1 MTNVVNLRV
10 GPYASVLLFLWTM
23 MMWGMVLWSFNQES
37 QVTLNLASTQA
48 HIHYEKDMTLLT
60 WVANRGRVYVPINE
74 DFQPNPLLSHV
85 DDRDIATPS
94 GVKLTLVNPLQMI
107 RHVERGGRFNEN
119 SISRV
124 ISLTPNHTGYLPDEW
139 EKRALTTLSQGI
151 EEVMEVIDIDGAS
164 SLRMIHPIVM
174 RKVCLSC
181 HEDYRGKEGKMVGA
195 SSIILPMR
203 MLHEREAATHLN
215 ILSVFGM
222 LWLLG
227 SIAIVFGYLVLKR
240 QIKERM
246 NAVAAK
252 INSEVREGA
261 IVRSAL
267 DCVMTIDAEGLIVE
281 FNPAAEKTFGY
292 KRKNIIGC
300 DMAELVIPSEDRE
313 AHRNGMARYLT
324 TGEPRRLGKRTE
336 IMAMRADG
344 SHFPAELAIT
354 EIDVGGERLFTAY
367 LRDITEAHY
376 LAEQLSF
383 QASHDS
389 LTGLVNRREFEKR
402 LETIL
407 KMSSDDTEHCLFFMD
422 LDQFKFVNDSSGHPA
437 GDELLRQ
444 LAGLL
449 HTKVRASDVLARLG
463 GDEFGI
469 LLEGCPLDKAKALAD
484 ELLESIRLFR
494 FIWQDKTFTIGASIG
509 IVPIKGTGTSMF
521 EALRAADAACY
532 RAKDDGRNRKH
543 VYTPDDKALT
553 KQRGELRW
561 VTRIHQA
568 FEEGRFHLYR
578 QELKPLN
585 EALTDGKSHFEILI
599 RMVGDNGELLSTVD
613 MITAAERYNLMPNI
627 DRWVVRTT
635 LKWLHD
641 QGDRQN
647 EISLVAI
654 NLSGQSITDSIFLS
668 YVKEQFSKFKVPFD
682 MICFEITETTAISN
696 LAKAG
701 FFIEALRKEGCR
713 FALDDFGSG
722 MSSFGYLKN
731 LPVDFLKIDGE
742 FVRDIVNDEVDRAM
756 VKSIN
761 EIGQLMGK
769 YTVAEYVESEEILA
783 LLKSIG
789 VDYVQGYAIDK
800 PHPLKDS

>member
-1 MTNVVNLRV
+1 MI
-10 GPYASVLLFLWTM
+10 
-23 MMWGMVLWSFNQES
+23 GMVLWSFNQEE
-37 QVTLNLASTQA
+37 QITRNLATTQA
-48 HIHYEKDMTLLT
+48 HLHYERDMALLT
-60 WVANRGRVYVPINE
+60 WVTNQGKVYVPVRDN
-74 DFQPNPLLSHV
+74 FQPEPLLSHI
-85 DDRDIATPS
+85 DERDITTPS
-94 GVKLTLVNPLQMI
+94 GAQLTLVNPLRM
-107 RHVERGGRFNEN
+107 VGAERDSEYYEN
-119 SISRV
+119 STSRV
-124 ISLTPNHTGYLPDEW
+124 ISTEPDHPEHIPDEW
-139 EKRALTTLSQGI
+139 ERAAMEQLHEGAKEIISIVDIKGQSQ
-151 EEVMEVIDIDGAS
+151 
-164 SLRMIHPIVM
+164 LRLLHPILAQ
-174 RKVCLSC
+174 KACISC
-181 HEDYRGKEGKMVGA
+181 HDDYAGKEGQVVGA
-195 SSIILPMR
+195 SSVIIPMDA
-203 MLHEREAATHLN
+203 LNERESAARFN
-215 ILSVFGM
+215 ILTVFGL
-222 LWLLG
+222 LWIIGLF
-227 SIAIVFGYLVLKR
+227 AIGVGYLILKR
-240 QIKERM
+240 QIEGRIE
-246 NAVAAK
+246 AVEAK
-252 INSEVREGA
+252 VNSEVREGA

-267 DCVMTIDAEGLIVE
+267 DCVVTIDVEGRIVE

-292 KRKNIIGC
+292 TREQAIDH
-300 DMAELVIPSEDRE
+300 DMAELIVPPEQRDD
-313 AHRNGMARYLT
+313 HRNGLARYLT
-324 TGEPRRLGKRTE
+324 SGEQRLLGKRIE
-336 IMAMRADG
+336 IAAMRSDG
-344 SHFPAELAIT
+344 AHFPAELAIT

-402 LETIL
+402 LEVAL
-407 KMSSDDTEHCLFFMD
+407 NQASDSTEHCLLFMD
-422 LDQFKFVNDSSGHPA
+422 LDQFKIVNDTSGHPA

-469 LLEGCPLDKAKALAD
+469 LLEGCPLNKAKDLAN
-484 ELLESIRLFR
+484 ELLESVRLFR
-494 FIWQDKTFTIGASIG
+494 FSWQDKSFTIGASIG
-509 IVPIKGTGTSMF
+509 IVPIQGSGTTIF

-543 VYTPDDKALT
+543 VYTPDDQELT

-561 VTRIHQA
+561 VSRIHAA

-578 QELKPLN
+578 QELQPLN
-585 EALTDGKSHFEILI
+585 EKLSDGKNHFEILI
-599 RMVGDNGELLSTVD
+599 RMEDDDGELLSTVD

-635 LKWLHD
+635 LKWLKE
-641 QGDRQN
+641 QGDQI
-647 EISLVAI
+647 EQIGLVAI

-668 YVKEQFSKFKVPFD
+668 YVKEQFNKYQIPFS

-722 MSSFGYLKN
+722 MSSFGYLKH

-742 FVRDIVNDEVDRAM
+742 FVRDIVSDEVDRAM

-769 YTVAEYVESEEILA
+769 YTVAEYVENEEILA

-789 VDYVQGYAIDK
+789 VDYAQGYAIDR
-800 PHPLKDS
+800 PSPLKIT

>member
-1 MTNVVNLRV
+1 MAVVVKLRV
-10 GPYASVLLFLWTM
+10 GSYASVLAFLWTM
-23 MMWGMVLWSFNQES
+23 LMGGMVLWSFNQES
-37 QVTLNLASTQA
+37 KITQNLALTQA
-48 HIHYEKDMTLLT
+48 QMHYKKDLALLE
-60 WVANRGRVYVPINE
+60 WVINQQRVYTPGTENNRSSSSSLRIDE
-74 DFQPNPLLSHV
+74 QK
-85 DDRDIATPS
+85 ITTPS
-94 GVKLTLVNPLQMI
+94 GAELVLVNPLQLI
-107 RHVERGGRFNEN
+107 QRAGVYSGN
-119 SISRV
+119 SINRV
-124 ISLTPNHTGYLPDEW
+124 ISTVPEHSSAPDEW
-139 EKRALTTLSQGI
+139 EKKALKQLSEGAD
-151 EEVMEVIDIDGAS
+151 EVMQVVSIDGQSTLRLIHSFQIDSACSACHKDGTRKVGQVIDAF
-164 SLRMIHPIVM
+164 
-174 RKVCLSC
+174 
-181 HEDYRGKEGKMVGA
+181 
-195 SSIILPMR
+195 SILVPMHK
-203 MLHEREAATHLN
+203 LEAREAATHFN
-215 ILSVFGM
+215 ILMYFGV
-222 LWLLG
+222 LWFIGL
-227 SIAIVFGYLVLKR
+227 IAIILGYLILKR
-240 QIKERM
+240 QVQARM
-246 NAVAAK
+246 DAVTARVK
-252 INSEVREGA
+252 SEAREGA

-267 DCVMTIDAEGLIVE
+267 DCVVTIDGEGRVVE

-292 KRKNIIGC
+292 SRKKILGCEMAALIIPP
-300 DMAELVIPSEDRE
+300 EQRE
-313 AHRNGMARYLT
+313 AHRDGIARYLT
-324 TGEPRRLGKRTE
+324 TGEKRLLGMRVE
-336 IMAMRADG
+336 ITAMRSDG
-344 SHFPAELAIT
+344 SQFPAELAIT
-354 EIDVGGERLFTAY
+354 EIDVAGERLFTAY

-383 QASHDS
+383 QANHDS
-389 LTGLVNRREFEKR
+389 LTGLVNRREFERR
-402 LETIL
+402 LEAL
-407 KMSSDDTEHCLFFMD
+407 FKLASEETEHCLLFLD
-422 LDQFKFVNDSSGHPA
+422 LDQFKIVNDSSGHPA

-469 LLEGCPLDKAKALAD
+469 LLEDCPLEKAEELAN

-494 FIWQDKTFTIGASIG
+494 FIWQDKTFTVGASVG
-509 IVPIKGTGTSMF
+509 IVPIKGIGISMF
-521 EALRAADAACY
+521 DALRAADAACY

-543 VYTPDDKALT
+543 VYSPDDQELS

-585 EALTDGKSHFEILI
+585 EKLLDGKSHFEILI
-599 RMVGDNGELLSTVD
+599 RMTGDDGELLSTVD

-635 LKWLHD
+635 LKWLHE
-641 QGDRQN
+641 QGEAQSQ
-647 EISLVAI
+647 IGLVAI

-668 YVKEQFSKFKVPFD
+668 YVKEQFQKYQVPFD

-696 LAKAG
+696 MAKAG

-722 MSSFGYLKN
+722 MSSFGYLKT

-742 FVRDIVNDEVDRAM
+742 FVRDIINDEIDRAM

-769 YTVAEYVESEEILA
+769 YTVAEYVENEEILE

-789 VDYVQGYAIDK
+789 VDYAQGYAIDK
-800 PHPLKDS
+800 PSPLKIS

>member
-1 MTNVVNLRV
+1 MPPVVSLRV
-10 GPYASVLLFLWTM
+10 GSYASVLVFLWTVLI
-23 MMWGMVLWSFNQES
+23 GGVILWSFNQES
-37 QVTLNLASTQA
+37 KVTLDLASTQA
-48 HIHYEKDMTLLT
+48 HIHYEKDMTLLA
-60 WVANRGRVYVPINE
+60 WVVEQQRLYVPVTENL
-74 DFQPNPLLSHV
+74 QPNPLLSHV
-85 DDRDIATPS
+85 DDHQITTPS
-94 GVKLTLVNPLQMI
+94 GIQLTLVNPLQLI
-107 RHVERGGRFNEN
+107 QYAETYSNHGEDLVNRVVS
-119 SISRV
+119 SIPGHS
-124 ISLTPNHTGYLPDEW
+124 NNMPDAW
-139 EKRALTTLSQGI
+139 EMDALKQLSNGA
-151 EEVMEVIDIDGAS
+151 EEVMQVIDVEGQQY
-164 SLRMIHPIVM
+164 LRLLHPIVIYNA
-174 RKVCLSC
+174 CSTC
-181 HEDYRGKEGKMVGA
+181 HKEGEVREGQLVGA
-195 SSIILPMR
+195 SSITLPMKKLR
-203 MLHEREAATHLN
+203 EREAATHFN
-215 ILSVFGM
+215 ILSIFGT
-222 LWLLG
+222 LWIIGLF
-227 SIAIVFGYLVLKR
+227 AIILGYLILKR
-240 QIKERM
+240 QVQERM
-246 NAVAAK
+246 DAVTARV
-252 INSEVREGA
+252 NSEVREGA

-267 DCVMTIDAEGLIVE
+267 DCVVTINEDGQIVE

-292 KRKNIIGC
+292 SRNKILGCEMAALIIPP
-300 DMAELVIPSEDRE
+300 EQRE

-324 TGEPRRLGKRTE
+324 TGEQDLLGMRME
-336 IMAMRADG
+336 ITAMRSDG
-344 SHFPAELAIT
+344 SQFPAELAIT

-383 QASHDS
+383 QANHDS

-402 LETIL
+402 LEDLL
-407 KMSSDDTEHCLFFMD
+407 KSSTEASEHCLLFMD
-422 LDQFKFVNDSSGHPA
+422 LDQFKIVNDSSGHPA

-444 LAGLL
+444 VAGLL

-469 LLEGCPLDKAKALAD
+469 LLEGCPLAKAEDLAN

-494 FIWQDKTFTIGASIG
+494 FIWQDKTFTIGASVG
-509 IVPIKGTGTSMF
+509 IVPIYGMGTSMF

-543 VYTPDDKALT
+543 VYTPDDQELT

-561 VTRIHQA
+561 VTRIQQA

-585 EALTDGKSHFEILI
+585 ETLSDGKSHFEILI
-599 RMVGDNGELLSTVD
+599 RMEGDDGELLSTVD

-641 QGDRQN
+641 QGDRQSS
-647 EISLVAI
+647 IGLVAI

-668 YVKEQFSKFKVPFD
+668 YVKEQFQRYKVPFD

-742 FVRDIVNDEVDRAM
+742 FVRDIINDEVDRAM

-769 YTVAEYVESEEILA
+769 YTVAEYVENKEILE

-800 PHPLKDS
+800 PSPLKVS